1 MRMKIIF
8 TNHAQQRKIERSVS
22 DEQIKQTI
30 ELPDYT
36 IKKENKI
43 EAHKRI
49 NDKTLKVVYAEKGNF
64 IKIITLIWK

>member
-1 MRMKIIF
+1 MKIIF
-8 TNHAQQRKIERSVS
+8 TNHSKQRKVERSVS

-36 IKKENKI
+36 IKKENKT
-43 EAHKRI
+43 EAYKKI
-49 NDKTLKVVYAEKGNF
+49 NNKLLKVVYIEKGNF